1 MPCDQSS
8 TASRSGQRVRA
19 NRSRRS
25 SSADWST
32 AIGLGEIEPIG
43 AVSRS
48 PAEVPLPGAVASEDD
63 QSGVPRMTDVWRAP
77 VDLDNCASEP
87 IHVPG
92 AIQPHGM
99 LLAVTEPNLVVAVA
113 SANAAQWIGR
123 ETDGVLGRNLAEVL
137 GEANA
142 AAVDHARR
150 LPWVQRHDELELTV
164 GGEAL
169 IGTLS
174 RSDGFLVIELE
185 PAGDDE
191 GRASMVREASM
202 ALQRTSRVTE
212 VAAQAARWVRDLT
225 GFDRVMVYRF
235 DEEWNGEVIAEAKLD
250 SLNTFLGLHY
260 PSTDIPTQARE
271 LYRRNWL
278 RIIPDIHYVPVP
290 LVPPVAHDTARPL
303 DMSTSTLR
311 SVSPIHVEYLSN
323 MGVDASMSVSIIIA
337 GELWGLI
344 ACHHYSG
351 PHRPGVT
358 VRNAAEFLAQL
369 ISLRIA
375 ETLDA
380 DRRRESIEL
389 AALADRVAVT
399 FASAN
404 AGSLD
409 TVLRQHADEVLALA
423 GAQGVVISAH
433 GELDVRLGTVPSTA
447 ELARLIGKWPDGEE
461 VFLSSA
467 VAAFA

>member
-150 LPWVQRHDELELTV
+150 LPWVQRHDELALTV

-235 DEEWNGEVIAEAKLD
+235 DDEWNGEVIAEAKLD

-260 PSTDIPTQARE
+260 PSTDIPAQARE

-323 MGVDASMSVSIIIA
+323 MGVDASMSVSAVIV

-375 ETLDA
+375 ETLD
-380 DRRRESIEL
+380 
-389 AALADRVAVT
+389 
-399 FASAN
+399 
-404 AGSLD
+404 
-409 TVLRQHADEVLALA
+409 TVLRQHADDVLALA